1 MVSRRFCSICGKVTD
16 ALLEN
21 VCQECYV
28 KENDPVT
35 LKEKLDGIIC
45 KNCYNVYRKGRWFHV
60 GGTGEDAARA
70 AAADAVEDSIDVKLQ
85 DPKWSIN
92 IDDIKETPKGYVV
105 SCSVKVSGVVM
116 SNTVGMGKKTV
127 VNVRSQLCKN
137 CTRQLGGYFESILQ
151 VRGEF
156 DRKETARVVEN
167 LIASFSKKDKKAF
180 ITDVAFLKHGID
192 FYIGSTRVARKIAN
206 VIKGKNCRTKESP
219 KLVGVDKQG
228 KRLYR
233 VTILVRMNR

>member
-116 SNTVGMGKKTV
+116 SNTVEMGKKTV

-151 VRGEF
+151 STEKRPPEW
-156 DRKETARVVEN
+156 
-167 LIASFSKKDKKAF
+167 SK
-180 ITDVAFLKHGID
+180 I
-192 FYIGSTRVARKIAN
+192 
-206 VIKGKNCRTKESP
+206 
-219 KLVGVDKQG
+219 
-228 KRLYR
+228 
-233 VTILVRMNR
+233 

>member
-1 MVSRRFCSICGKVTD
+1 
-16 ALLEN
+16 
-21 VCQECYV
+21 
-28 KENDPVT
+28 
-35 LKEKLDGIIC
+35 
-45 KNCYNVYRKGRWFHV
+45 
-60 GGTGEDAARA
+60 
-70 AAADAVEDSIDVKLQ
+70 
-85 DPKWSIN
+85 
-92 IDDIKETPKGYVV
+92 
-105 SCSVKVSGVVM
+105 
-116 SNTVGMGKKTV
+116 
-127 VNVRSQLCKN
+127 
-137 CTRQLGGYFESILQ
+137 
-151 VRGEF
+151 
-156 DRKETARVVEN
+156 VVEN